1 MQPIGKKIINKILKT
16 CVAKTL
22 PGGLKMWVSALDGEG
37 GLGRTPKEFGDMKIS
52 VRKRLDQTKN
62 I

>member
-1 MQPIGKKIINKILKT
+1 M
-16 CVAKTL
+16 AKTL
-22 PGGLKMWVSALDGEG
+22 PGGLKMWVPALDGEG

-62 I
+62 RRREADLILLYLNLKGH